1 MYSKFKVLITDP
13 YHQNFLIE
21 KEILAEINA
30 EVIICHCKTEEDV
43 IKLGSKMDGLLVSYV
58 PIGKKVI
65 ENLHKCKVI
74 VKYAVGVDNIDL
86 EAATLKKIFV
96 TNVPRYCVE
105 EVSTHTVALLL
116 NLLRKISKYDQ
127 SIKRGFW
134 DPLIGDPIFRLE
146 NKVLGIIGFGNI
158 GKRVAEKFRPFKLS
172 IIVYDPLVNG
182 KIISKYGAKKVK
194 LETLL
199 RQSDYISLHCPLNK
213 YTEHLIDFKEIEIMK
228 KGIFIINTSR
238 GEIINLKALHKA
250 IKDDKI
256 AGAALDVLE
265 KDPPFLTDIMNTNK
279 IIYTPYIAWNSVEA
293 ETELRKSAA
302 QEVKRVLEGG
312 SPLNLVNKEVLRDRG
327 RFSDTLKHDKK
338 SVSEN
343 RPLSR

>member
-1 MYSKFKVLITDP
+1 MDAKFKVLITDP
-13 YHQNFLIE
+13 YHQNFHIE

-30 EVIICHCKTEEDV
+30 VVKVGHCKTEEDV
-43 IKLGSKMDGLLVSYV
+43 IRLGSEMNGLLVSYI

-86 EAATLKKIFV
+86 KAATLKKIFV
-96 TNVPRYCVE
+96 ANVPRYCVE

-116 NLLRKISKYDQ
+116 NLIRKISKYDQ
-127 SIKRGFW
+127 SVKKGFW
-134 DPLIGDPIFRLE
+134 DSLVGNPIFRLE
-146 NKVLGIIGFGNI
+146 NRVLGIIGFGNI

-182 KIISKYGAKKVK
+182 KTISKYGAKKVK

-213 YTEHLIDFKEIEIMK
+213 HTKHLIDFEEIEMMK
-228 KGIFIINTSR
+228 KGVFIINTSR
-238 GEIINLKALHKA
+238 GEIINQKALYKGL
-250 IKDDKI
+250 KDGKI

-265 KDPPFLTDIMNTNK
+265 KDPPALTDIMNTDK
-279 IIYTPYIAWNSVEA
+279 IIYTPHVAWNSVEA
-293 ETELRKSAA
+293 EAELRKSAA
-302 QEVKRVLEGG
+302 KEVKRVLKGEKPF
-312 SPLNLVNKEVLRDRG
+312 SLVNKEVLKY
-327 RFSDTLKHDKK
+327 FQ
-338 SVSEN
+338 
-343 RPLSR
+343 

>member
-1 MYSKFKVLITDP
+1 MNSKFKVLITDP
-13 YHQNFLIE
+13 YHQNFHIE

-30 EVIICHCKTEEDV
+30 EIIIGHCKTEEDV
-43 IKLGSKMDGLLVSYV
+43 IKICSNIDGILVSYI

-74 VKYAVGVDNIDL
+74 VKYAVGIDNIDL

-96 TNVPRYCVE
+96 ANVPRYCVE

-116 NLLRKISKYDQ
+116 NLIRKISKYDQ
-127 SIKRGFW
+127 SVKRGCW
-134 DPLIGDPIFRLE
+134 DPLAGDPIFRLE
-146 NKVLGIIGFGNI
+146 NRLLGIIGFGNI

-172 IIVYDPLVNG
+172 IIVYDPLLND
-182 KIISKYGAKKVK
+182 KIISKYGAKKVE

-199 RQSDYISLHCPLNK
+199 HQSDYISLHCPLNK
-213 YTEHLIDFKEIEIMK
+213 HTKHLIDFKEIEIMK
-228 KGIFIINTSR
+228 KGVFIINTSR
-238 GEIINLKALHKA
+238 GEIVNQKALYKA
-250 IKDDKI
+250 LQDGKI

-265 KDPPFLTDIMNTNK
+265 KDPPSLIDIINADN
-279 IIYTPYIAWNSVEA
+279 IIYTPHVAWNSVEA

-312 SPLNLVNKEVLRDRG
+312 RPLNLINKEL
-327 RFSDTLKHDKK
+327 LKYYQ
-338 SVSEN
+338 
-343 RPLSR
+343 

>member
-1 MYSKFKVLITDP
+1 MNPKFKVLITDP
-13 YHQNFLIE
+13 YHQNFHIE

-30 EVIICHCKTEEDV
+30 EIIIGHCKTEEDV
-43 IKLGSKMDGLLVSYV
+43 IKICSNIDGLLVSYI

-74 VKYAVGVDNIDL
+74 VKYAVGIDNIDL

-96 TNVPRYCVE
+96 ANVPRYCVE

-116 NLLRKISKYDQ
+116 NLIRKISKYDQ
-127 SIKRGFW
+127 SVKRGCW
-134 DPLIGDPIFRLE
+134 DPLAGDPIFRLE
-146 NKVLGIIGFGNI
+146 NRLLGIIGFGNI

-172 IIVYDPLVNG
+172 IIVYDHLLND
-182 KIISKYGAKKVK
+182 KIISKYGAKKVE

-199 RQSDYISLHCPLNK
+199 HQSDYISLHCPLNK
-213 YTEHLIDFKEIEIMK
+213 HTKHLIDFKEIEIMK
-228 KGIFIINTSR
+228 KGVFIINTSR
-238 GEIINLKALHKA
+238 GEIVNQKALYKA
-250 IKDDKI
+250 LQDGKI

-265 KDPPFLTDIMNTNK
+265 KDPPSLIDIINADN
-279 IIYTPYIAWNSVEA
+279 IIYTPHVAWNSVEA

-312 SPLNLVNKEVLRDRG
+312 RPLNLINKEL
-327 RFSDTLKHDKK
+327 LKYYQ
-338 SVSEN
+338 
-343 RPLSR
+343 

>member
-1 MYSKFKVLITDP
+1 MNPKFKVLITDP
-13 YHQNFLIE
+13 YHQNFHIE

-30 EVIICHCKTEEDV
+30 EIIIGHCKTEEDV
-43 IKLGSKMDGLLVSYV
+43 IKICSNIDGILVSYI

-74 VKYAVGVDNIDL
+74 VKYAVGIDNIDL

-96 TNVPRYCVE
+96 ANVPRYCVE

-116 NLLRKISKYDQ
+116 NLIRKISKYDQ
-127 SIKRGFW
+127 SVKRGCW
-134 DPLIGDPIFRLE
+134 DPLAGDPIFRLE
-146 NKVLGIIGFGNI
+146 NRLLGIIGFGNI

-172 IIVYDPLVNG
+172 IIVYDHLLND
-182 KIISKYGAKKVK
+182 KIISKYGAKKVE

-199 RQSDYISLHCPLNK
+199 HQSDYISLHCPLNK
-213 YTEHLIDFKEIEIMK
+213 HTKHLIDFKEIEIMK
-228 KGIFIINTSR
+228 KGVFIINTSR
-238 GEIINLKALHKA
+238 GEIVNQKALYKA
-250 IKDDKI
+250 LQDGKI

-265 KDPPFLTDIMNTNK
+265 KDPPSLIDIINADN
-279 IIYTPYIAWNSVEA
+279 IIYTPHVAWNSVEA

-312 SPLNLVNKEVLRDRG
+312 RPLNLINKEL
-327 RFSDTLKHDKK
+327 LKYYQ
-338 SVSEN
+338 
-343 RPLSR
+343 